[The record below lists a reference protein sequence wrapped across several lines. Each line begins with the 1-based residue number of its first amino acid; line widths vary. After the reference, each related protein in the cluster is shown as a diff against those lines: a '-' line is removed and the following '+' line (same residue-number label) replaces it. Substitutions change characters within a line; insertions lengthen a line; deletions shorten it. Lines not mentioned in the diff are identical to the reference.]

1 MFVYRNIRNSST
13 PDPRFLLKICKRYSV
28 RKWEDIKIRPRPTV
42 AHVRIATCL
51 NPKMYQNTTQKH
63 PQNGSRIEEIM
74 ENRAPEHSSRSPI
87 DQHATFN
94 TTRGGSG
101 SPEWRTRLDFGT
113 LRSILAPILNTR
125 GPEGPPQIYD
135 FGHKVVQDTIN
146 CGNNARHA
154 FWKPNCMQND

>member
-1 MFVYRNIRNSST
+1 MFVYKNIRNSST
-13 PDPRFLLKICKRYSV
+13 PDPRLLLKICKRYSV

-87 DQHATFN
+87 DQHATSN

-113 LRSILAPILNTR
+113 LRSILAPILNTP
-125 GPEGPPQIYD
+125 GPRRIS
-135 FGHKVVQDTIN
+135 
-146 CGNNARHA
+146 
-154 FWKPNCMQND
+154 PNL